1 MRNLL
6 IALSMSNAEVIVS
19 LLFLAVVIAVIGCVV
34 ALFRLC
40 VIRDNEVNEYDR
52 LRRQEFNNRD

>member
-6 IALSMSNAEVIVS
+6 IALSMSNAEMIVS
-19 LLFLAVVIAVIGCVV
+19 LLLLAVVIAVIGCVV

-52 LRRQEFNNRD
+52 LRRQELNNRD